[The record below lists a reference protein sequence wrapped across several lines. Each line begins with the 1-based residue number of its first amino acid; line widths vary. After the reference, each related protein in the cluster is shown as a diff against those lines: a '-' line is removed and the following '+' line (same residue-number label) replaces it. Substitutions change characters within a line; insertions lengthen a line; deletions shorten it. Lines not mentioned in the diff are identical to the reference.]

1 MAIYGIGAYQARDVH
16 QEFLDNGLIFV
27 GWGPA
32 DAPELV
38 QYIRALR
45 VGDIVYIKSHSPRS
59 PSLVIK
65 GIGIVADADVIT
77 HNGNMG
83 RRVSWLDRQ
92 EFRIPKPTEKN
103 NVRNNTIYE
112 EFHPAVQSE
121 ILNKIRQQNKTPEH
135 ISEGR
140 ERPSENAQR

>member
-1 MAIYGIGAYQARDVH
+1 MAIYGIGAYQDGDVS
-16 QEFLDNGLIFV
+16 QEFLTHDVIFV
-27 GWGPA
+27 GWGPT

-38 QYIRALR
+38 QYIQALR

-65 GIGIVADADVIT
+65 GIGIVTDAGVIT

-112 EFHPAVQSE
+112 EFHPAVQAE
-121 ILNKIRQQNKTPEH
+121 ILNRIRQPN
-135 ISEGR
+135 
-140 ERPSENAQR
+140 NASQPTSLTRRG